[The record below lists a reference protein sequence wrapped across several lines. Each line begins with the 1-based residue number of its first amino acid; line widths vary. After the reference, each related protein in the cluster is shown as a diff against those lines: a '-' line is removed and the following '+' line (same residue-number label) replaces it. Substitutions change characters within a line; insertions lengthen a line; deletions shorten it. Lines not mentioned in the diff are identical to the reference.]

1 MGTIRENIIEQ
12 LLQRELDAREISGE
26 VGVSEKEVV
35 AHFDHIS
42 RSLSRR
48 GLKLVI
54 TPARCFSCGYTF
66 KDRSRHKKPGKCPK
80 CRSEHINPPRF
91 SIKNK

>member
-1 MGTIRENIIEQ
+1 MGTIREDITEL

-26 VGVSEKEVV
+26 IGVSEKDVV
-35 AHFDHIS
+35 AHLDHIS

-48 GLKLVI
+48 GLKLVV

-66 KDRSRHKKPGKCPK
+66 KDRSRPKKPGRCPK
-80 CRSEHINPPRF
+80 CRSEHIDPPRF
-91 SIKNK
+91 SIK